1 MTNQPVTPSER
12 RSFLNRLHAGAA
24 VLAGLALGRA
34 AQAQSPAQTK
44 APAKFEAPRYDKDD
58 WLDMPGKHRFLLDTN
73 KAEGVGNALLWGS
86 NYIRTSQ
93 TEYGLQPSDLAAIVV
108 VRHRSVS
115 FGYNDAMWAKY
126 GAIISKQL
134 NFEDPK
140 THEAPKTNVFN
151 YGEEGS
157 PRGTF
162 ESMAKAGVQVA
173 VCATATRGLAGALAR
188 ATGSEVEA
196 VFKELTS
203 NLVKNGRMVTAG
215 IMTVSRASEH
225 GYTVVATS

>member
-1 MTNQPVTPSER
+1 
-12 RSFLNRLHAGAA
+12 
-24 VLAGLALGRA
+24 
-34 AQAQSPAQTK
+34 
-44 APAKFEAPRYDKDD
+44 
-58 WLDMPGKHRFLLDTN
+58 MPGKHRLLLDTN

-86 NYIRTSQ
+86 NYVRTSQ
-93 TEYGLQPSDLAAIVV
+93 TEYGLQPGDLAVIVV

-134 NFEDPK
+134 KFEDPK
-140 THEAPKTNVFN
+140 THEAATTNIYN

-162 ESMAKAGVQVA
+162 ESMAKSGVQVA
-173 VCATATRGLAGALAR
+173 VCATATRGMAGSLAR
-188 ATGSEVEA
+188 ATGTEVEA

-203 NLVKNGRMVTAG
+203 NLVQNARMVPAG
-215 IMTVSRASEH
+215 IITVTRAFER